1 VKELSDIG
9 RSVPNY
15 LVGLASWVL
24 VRGCRRLL
32 RLISP
37 EYVFNPAQGND
48 DSIPPPSLLPGLD
61 FVSQMMKYPCWV
73 DTRGFG
79 DPYIHPVVG
88 GCCRRVSMGTFGW
101 HGQKAGSE
109 RVKASQS
116 ETKAPCRHD
125 CHGEW
130 VTSNLDPIRMIIE

>member
-24 VRGCRRLL
+24 LGGCRRLL

-73 DTRGFG
+73 DTGLVTR
-79 DPYIHPVVG
+79 ISRG

-130 VTSNLDPIRMIIE
+130 VTSNLE